1 MTNFR
6 ALLSMLVQGQI
17 KFIIVGGFAGTVH
30 GAARSTVDLDVVYSR
45 ERSNLERL
53 VSALSPHHPYLRGAP
68 PGLPFRLDFATL
80 RNGLNFTFITDVG
93 DLDLLGE
100 VAGGG
105 TYEALLP
112 HSREIEAFGLKC
124 LCVNLDHL
132 ITLKRAAGRPKD
144 KPAIAEL
151 EALYEEL
158 QTRTQG
164 KGLATPTER
173 TPPEEPTNQNV

>member
-30 GAARSTVDLDVVYSR
+30 GAVRSTVDLDVVYS
-45 ERSNLERL
+45 LERL
-53 VSALSPHHPYLRGAP
+53 VSTLSPHHPYLRGAP

-80 RNGLNFTFITDVG
+80 RNGLNFTFITDIG

-100 VAGGG
+100 IAGGG

-112 HSREIEAFGLKC
+112 HSREIEPFGLKC

-132 ITLKRAAGRPKD
+132 IKLKRAAGRPKD

-158 QTRTQG
+158 QAKTPG
-164 KGLATPTER
+164 KGLATATER
-173 TPPEEPTNQNV
+173 TPSLPEEPTNQNV